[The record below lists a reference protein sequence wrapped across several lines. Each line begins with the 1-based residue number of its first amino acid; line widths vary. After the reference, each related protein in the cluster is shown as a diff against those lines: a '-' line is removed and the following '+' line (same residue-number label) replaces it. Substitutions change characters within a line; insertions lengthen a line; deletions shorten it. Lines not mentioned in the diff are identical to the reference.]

1 MDVIEIENLIEPI
14 MWEIEQQKKDIN
26 YLIKRAEFYKE
37 RNSER
42 WVYLSGIAN
51 LKMKYLKLLE
61 RFLKKY
67 QKKELQELVIH

>member
-61 RFLKKY
+61 RFLKNTR
-67 QKKELQELVIH
+67 KKSCKN

>member
-67 QKKELQELVIH
+67 QKKELQELAIH